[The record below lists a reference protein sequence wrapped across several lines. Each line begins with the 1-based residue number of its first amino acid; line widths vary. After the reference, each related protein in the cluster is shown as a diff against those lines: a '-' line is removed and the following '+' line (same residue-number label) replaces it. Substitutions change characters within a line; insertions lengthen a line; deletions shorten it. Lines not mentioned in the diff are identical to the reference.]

1 MNALTIDTMWF
12 DKRNAPRNVQLSL
25 IVGRS
30 IRVIAA
36 KHNYISTVSML
47 LGNARTELM
56 KLNYENRNNEL
67 VGKIYF
73 GVQVTQTRYW

>member
-36 KHNYISTVSML
+36 KHNYISTVML

-56 KLNYENRNNEL
+56 KLNHDINVHKQL
-67 VGKIYF
+67 MAQQGGIV
-73 GVQVTQTRYW
+73 